1 MPEPTIIYLRLVV
14 NKADLI
20 HLPARRK
27 EQLIKTQMK
36 GGGKWW
42 VFQYWWQREA
52 KPSDSSKMKPGNS
65 YL

>member
-27 EQLIKTQMK
+27 ERLIKTQMK
-36 GGGKWW
+36 GLVSGGYFNTDGKGKQSHQTA
-42 VFQYWWQREA
+42 V
-52 KPSDSSKMKPGNS
+52 K
-65 YL
+65 